1 MTWLDD
7 FEADLLMMVQRDK
20 PNAVKITDWEEEERS
35 GGMWE
40 SCQYSETEVE
50 VTFDCTSCGEEGH
63 HEGRSNHTW
72 SWRGGLAELMRELV
86 RE

>member
-50 VTFDCTSCGEEGH
+50 VTFD
-63 HEGRSNHTW
+63 
-72 SWRGGLAELMRELV
+72 
-86 RE
+86 